1 MVVQLIC
8 VSGLCVRVSTC
19 KQAEENCR
27 IRDWW
32 PSQNVGSLTKTMSTV
47 TWWNKFL
54 YFMYQHKTILL
65 KKWKH
70 LKTSIVLTCVPP
82 ATGKH
87 EQQEYQPF
95 QRNPLYCHAE
105 HTMLYELYKL
115 VAHYHPSV
123 SLFART
129 VLEVSTDYHSVIS
142 FVRYR
147 VVLQRVITLFFPL

>member
-1 MVVQLIC
+1 MC
-8 VSGLCVRVSTC
+8 KWSVRAC
-19 KQAEENCR
+19 EYMQASRREL
-27 IRDWW
+27 
-32 PSQNVGSLTKTMSTV
+32 QNPWLMTITKCWALTKTMSTV

-70 LKTSIVLTCVPP
+70 LKTIIVLTCVPP